1 MEHDTLRKL
10 QEVQFGLVELQLYL
24 DMNPADQRAV
34 HQYNVLS
41 EELHRLKHSYEK
53 QCGPL
58 MQYGFS
64 GSPSKWVW
72 TSTPWPWEIEY

>member
-1 MEHDTLRKL
+1 MDHDTLCKL

-41 EELHRLKHSYEK
+41 EELHRLKHRFEMQY
-53 QCGPL
+53 GPL

-64 GSPSKWVW
+64 GSPNRWVW